1 MNNSGLYDINT
12 NNSTATNATF
22 ISSLTVNGS
31 TSATWTET
39 SATEIIYIK
48 YR

>member
-1 MNNSGLYDINT
+1 MNSSGLYDINT
-12 NNSTATNATF
+12 NYSTATNATF
-22 ISSLTVNGS
+22 ISSLTVKGS
-31 TSATWTET
+31 TSATET